1 MNKVY
6 VVYESRFG
14 DLLVD
19 CEATE
24 IIGVYTDIE
33 KATQKV
39 IDIVNDELDSEN
51 DWIIDENN
59 LNDNNELEFKNYVC
73 MFFNKQENWNCY
85 YEIHIEETEVK

>member
-19 CEATE
+19 CEATK

-33 KATQKV
+33 KARNEVTTTVKDQLF
-39 IDIVNDELDSEN
+39 NDN
-51 DWIIDENN
+51 DWVIDENN
-59 LNDNNELEFKNYVC
+59 LDNNNELEFKNYVC
-73 MFFNKQENWNCY
+73 MFFNEQENWDCY
-85 YEIHIEETEVK
+85 YEIHIEEMEVK